1 MVVGFK
7 IQSVIPETNKT
18 SFVSSF
24 QPVQP
29 ATPIKSSF
37 PESAGTLGMSD
48 CRRLGEVLTG
58 ARLLLRVLNV
68 RSPAE
73 AESKFNLVIQQGRM
87 KLGKMCRINPLGGD
101 SLPFKH
107 QQHQLFF
114 FGKLVVI
121 ISSPAMNLVKHCLG
135 HNVFYRFCLVY
146 HKSCQLLPVGWRL
159 KFLRGCFASLKRL
172 EDTSWKIS
180 CSQHSVVEQLNF
192 FAGPGHFSLSIR
204 GNTKQRRASANRST
218 GFNDSALIE
227 KRSRRHIGLSWS
239 PDP

>member
-73 AESKFNLVIQQGRM
+73 AESKFDLVIQQGRM

-114 FGKLVVI
+114 FWQT
-121 ISSPAMNLVKHCLG
+121 SS
-135 HNVFYRFCLVY
+135 Y
-146 HKSCQLLPVGWRL
+146 H
-159 KFLRGCFASLKRL
+159 F
-172 EDTSWKIS
+172 
-180 CSQHSVVEQLNF
+180 
-192 FAGPGHFSLSIR
+192 
-204 GNTKQRRASANRST
+204 
-218 GFNDSALIE
+218 
-227 KRSRRHIGLSWS
+227 
-239 PDP
+239 

>member
-73 AESKFNLVIQQGRM
+73 AESKFDLVIQQGRM

-107 QQHQLFF
+107 QQHQLFCF

-135 HNVFYRFCLVY
+135 HNVSYRFCLVY
-146 HKSCQLLPVGWRL
+146 HKSCQLFPVG
-159 KFLRGCFASLKRL
+159 
-172 EDTSWKIS
+172 
-180 CSQHSVVEQLNF
+180 
-192 FAGPGHFSLSIR
+192 
-204 GNTKQRRASANRST
+204 
-218 GFNDSALIE
+218 
-227 KRSRRHIGLSWS
+227 
-239 PDP
+239 